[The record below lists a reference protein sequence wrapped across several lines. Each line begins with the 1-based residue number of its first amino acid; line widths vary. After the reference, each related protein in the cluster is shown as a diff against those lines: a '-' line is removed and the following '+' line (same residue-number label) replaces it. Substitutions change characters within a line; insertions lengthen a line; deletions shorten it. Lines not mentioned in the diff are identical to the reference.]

1 MKNQLNQCPK
11 CASPLKITQY
21 GCPHC
26 GTRVEGE
33 FSGCSFCHLD
43 DEDRLFALVF
53 LQTEGNMKDV
63 ERLMGISY
71 PTVKARLARLNN
83 ALSGESMRLS
93 IPIDF
98 KADSSPVKDSNERA
112 EILDLLSSGE
122 ITPKDAATMLRGE
135 KIETDNDKEDE

>member
-11 CASPLKITQY
+11 CASPLNITRY
-21 GCPHC
+21 GCPRC
-26 GTRVEGE
+26 GTEVEGE

-71 PTVKARLARLNN
+71 PTVKARLAKLNN

-93 IPIDF
+93 IPIDI
-98 KADSSPVKDSNERA
+98 KPESTPVKDPEERV
-112 EILDLLSSGE
+112 EILDRLASGE
-122 ITPKDAATMLRGE
+122 ITPQDAAAMLRGE
-135 KIETDNDKEDE
+135 KVEGESDEESE